1 MLSLPPPLIHDA
13 ISSLAADYADY
24 AIDASFHFHIIIFR
38 HDIAIFFH
46 YMITLL
52 FIISLLLR
60 HVIATPLYFHFRHAI
75 SAARC
80 HLITPRHYAIIAISP
95 LIIDIFII
103 DYYIR
108 CHYAI
113 L

>member
-13 ISSLAADYADY
+13 IFSLAADFADY
-24 AIDASFHFHIIIFR
+24 AIDAAFIF
-38 HDIAIFFH
+38 
-46 YMITLL
+46 TLL
-52 FIISLLLR
+52 FFAMIRHFLSFLITPYLL
-60 HVIATPLYFHFRHAI
+60 FHYYSPRYCHAI
-75 SAARC
+75 IFSFSPCHFSARC

-103 DYYIR
+103 YFIR

-113 L
+113 LR